1 MGAKLQLIVNKI
13 IPVLKKHQVKRAS
26 VFGSF
31 ARGEARRNSDIDIL
45 VEMPEAAS
53 LFDLVGLKSDLEKK
67 IKITVD
73 LLTYRSVHNL
83 IKKHVK
89 KDELQI
95 YATRG

>member
-1 MGAKLQLIVNKI
+1 
-13 IPVLKKHQVKRAS
+13 
-26 VFGSF
+26 
-31 ARGEARRNSDIDIL
+31 
-45 VEMPEAAS
+45 
-53 LFDLVGLKSDLEKK
+53 LVGLKSDLEKK

-73 LLTYRSVHNL
+73 LLTYRSVHPL